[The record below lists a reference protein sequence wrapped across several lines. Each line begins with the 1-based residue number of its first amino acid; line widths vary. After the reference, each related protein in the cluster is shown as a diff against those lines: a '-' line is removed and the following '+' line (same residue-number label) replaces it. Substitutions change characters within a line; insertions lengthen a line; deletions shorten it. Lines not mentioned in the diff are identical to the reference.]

1 MAPVPKCGQRTVRPI
16 SVLIRFGQR
25 TRLPATRGKKPRSTK
40 RRALVLLPI
49 AYGLA
54 AVDTARGTYRS
65 SRIDRSSRI
74 VAVSP
79 CPPNISASQIAAI
92 VGAIWRVPSSVTR

>member
-1 MAPVPKCGQRTVRPI
+1 M
-16 SVLIRFGQR
+16 
-25 TRLPATRGKKPRSTK
+25 
-40 RRALVLLPI
+40 I
-49 AYGLA
+49 ALA
-54 AVDTARGTYRS
+54 AARKVVGGYVSCTQSVNGTYRS

-79 CPPNISASQIAAI
+79 CPPNISASQIAAT